1 MNSQLDAEID
11 RCAAL
16 VLVSVMQS
24 PPERDGAISAFGQH
38 AFAAGKLLPEAGD
51 ESMRWLLHT
60 IAHRCVHALVVSAE
74 TAPAEVGR
82 MVVREAPRV
91 FDKVAAFIDVAD
103 LGAGAD
109 GLASWLRRVI
119 EWPGPQG
126 GES

>member
-1 MNSQLDAEID
+1 MNERLDAEID

-16 VLVSVMQS
+16 VLVSVIGT
-24 PPERDGAISAFGQH
+24 PEREAAISAFGQH

-51 ESMRWLLHT
+51 ESMRWLLHE
-60 IAHRCVHALVVSAE
+60 IAYRCVHALVVNAE
-74 TAPAEVGR
+74 AAPADVGA

-109 GLASWLRRVI
+109 GLAGWLRRVI
-119 EWPGPQG
+119 EWPGRGRP
-126 GES
+126 